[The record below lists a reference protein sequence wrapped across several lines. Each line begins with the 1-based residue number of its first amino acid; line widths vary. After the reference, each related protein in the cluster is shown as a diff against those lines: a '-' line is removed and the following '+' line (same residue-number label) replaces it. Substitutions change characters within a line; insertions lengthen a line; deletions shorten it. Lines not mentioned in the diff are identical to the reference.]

1 MPPLP
6 SAASFPSMSSAGS
19 PIARQSVG
27 RTFIVAVSILGV
39 IALGQLG
46 AVGWVFVN
54 RFQTLTERA
63 KAGARTP
70 PAVIDGNAVFPGDL
84 ASTETNEKLSTDN
97 PFGDA
102 ASGSDAPIV
111 PPSRPVPL

>member
-1 MPPLP
+1 
-6 SAASFPSMSSAGS
+6 MSSAGS

-27 RTFIVAVSILGV
+27 RTFIVAVSLLGL

-63 KAGARTP
+63 KAGPNHRLASSTG
-70 PAVIDGNAVFPGDL
+70 DGAFPGDV
-84 ASTETNEKLSTDN
+84 ASIETNEKLDTSD
-97 PFGDA
+97 PFNE
-102 ASGSDAPIV
+102 SGAPGENRILA
-111 PPSRPVPL
+111 PPKAG